1 MKVYEPK
8 LLILVDYLN
17 TVFIFRGVRRIADG
31 SEVGVAVHGEV
42 VGVVGIGVIS
52 GRLVFCFS
60 FTSKRAWIQ
69 KPKPKRRPKKEKKRA
84 DEEEDENEEREI
96 KEIEILFLLLL

>member
-8 LLILVDYLN
+8 LLVLVDYLD

-52 GRLVFCFS
+52 GRLVFVS
-60 FTSKRAWIQ
+60 FFFLRASELEYKKPNPKEGSKR
-69 KPKPKRRPKKEKKRA
+69 
-84 DEEEDENEEREI
+84 NEEQ
-96 KEIEILFLLLL
+96 KKKKKK

>member
-8 LLILVDYLN
+8 LLVLVDYLD

-52 GRLVFCFS
+52 GRLVFVS
-60 FTSKRAWIQ
+60 FFFLRASELEYKNPNPKEGQ
-69 KPKPKRRPKKEKKRA
+69 KKKRREQTKKKKKMKKEKLKR
-84 DEEEDENEEREI
+84 
-96 KEIEILFLLLL
+96 

>member
-8 LLILVDYLN
+8 LLVLVDYLD

-52 GRLVFCFS
+52 GRLVFVS
-60 FTSKRAWIQ
+60 FFFLRASELEYKKPEPKEAKSKE
-69 KPKPKRRPKKEKKRA
+69 KRREGEEKR
-84 DEEEDENEEREI
+84 I
-96 KEIEILFLLLL
+96 KEGFLFFLFSLFE

>member
-52 GRLVFCFS
+52 GRLVFVS
-60 FTSKRAWIQ
+60 FFFLRASELEYKNPNPKEGSKR
-69 KPKPKRRPKKEKKRA
+69 KEESRRRKKNMKKEKLKR
-84 DEEEDENEEREI
+84 
-96 KEIEILFLLLL
+96 